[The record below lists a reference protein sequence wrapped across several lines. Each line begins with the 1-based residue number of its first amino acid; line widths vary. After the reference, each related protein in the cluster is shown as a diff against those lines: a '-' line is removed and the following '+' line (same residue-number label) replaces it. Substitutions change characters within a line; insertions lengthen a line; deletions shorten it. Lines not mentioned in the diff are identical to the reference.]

1 MRRLIILGLL
11 YGLMQLV
18 LPLGGAAEG
27 APALL
32 LLGFLILAAYSVGEL
47 ATAVRVPQIV
57 GYMAAGLIFGP
68 SYLSFLDTQ
77 VVSDL
82 QPISDLAI
90 ALIAFLAG
98 AELQL
103 EDLKKRGVQIGKM
116 MFSEFGISFLA
127 IAACVAALS
136 SQLTTL
142 ADAPW
147 TEILAFSVLFA
158 SVAVVHSPA
167 ATIALLSET
176 KAKGPV
182 AKTTLSIVL
191 LADVA
196 VVLSFSAALALA
208 KALVPPAGG
217 GTIAIAAII
226 WEIGGAVLVGAALG
240 VVVALYL
247 RFIRRELFIFAILV
261 ALLGAEV
268 ARIAHVETLLMLLVA
283 GFVAENAS
291 GERGENFRHAME
303 RAAAPIFVVFFAL
316 AGAKL
321 VPGALLPLWTVLV
334 PVVLVRGVAIWG
346 GMRIGARWAGADT
359 SVTNNAWY
367 GLISQA
373 GVAFGLAA
381 VVAEVYPERGQE
393 LQTLFLAVIAVNQTL
408 GPIMFRLGL
417 AKAGELGGGGG
428 EDESGESDSPDA
440 PDAPGDAGDAAP
452 PESRESGT
460 PAAGGA
466 PAPGSSGP
474 TPAPA

>member
-1 MRRLIILGLL
+1 MRRLVILGLL

-18 LPLGGAAEG
+18 LPLGGSATG

-47 ATAVRVPQIV
+47 TKSLRIPQIV

-68 SYLSFLDTQ
+68 SYLAFLSEQAVT
-77 VVSDL
+77 DL
-82 QPISDLAI
+82 DPVSDLAI

-98 AELQL
+98 AELQVD
-103 EDLKKRGVQIGKM
+103 ELKERGVAIVKM
-116 MFSEFGISFLA
+116 MLSEFGLSFVA
-127 IAACVAALS
+127 IAACVALLS

-142 ADAPW
+142 SGAPW

-167 ATIALLSET
+167 ATMALLTET
-176 KAKGPV
+176 KARGPV

-208 KALVPPAGG
+208 KALVPPDAGG
-217 GTIAIAAII
+217 EMAIGAVI
-226 WEIGGAVLVGAALG
+226 WEIGGAVLVGLVLGLVTAA
-240 VVVALYL
+240 YL

-291 GERGENFRHAME
+291 GRQGEAFRHAME

-316 AGAKL
+316 AGAKI
-321 VPGALLPLWTVLV
+321 VPSALLPLWTVLV
-334 PVVLVRGVAIWG
+334 PVVLVRAAAIWG
-346 GMRIGARWAGADT
+346 GTVLGAKWAKVEPVVAKN
-359 SVTNNAWY
+359 SWY

-381 VVAEVYPERGQE
+381 VVAEVYPERGDE
-393 LQTLFLAVIAVNQTL
+393 LRTLFLAVIATNQTL
-408 GPIMFRLGL
+408 GPILFRLGL
-417 AKAGELGGGGG
+417 SRAGELRGGG
-428 EDESGESDSPDA
+428 EGGPDDTGAHRATNDDGTEPSPDPSRAGASPAEGEA
-440 PDAPGDAGDAAP
+440 PTAPRGSSDAAP
-452 PESRESGT
+452 AT
-460 PAAGGA
+460 P
-466 PAPGSSGP
+466 
-474 TPAPA
+474 